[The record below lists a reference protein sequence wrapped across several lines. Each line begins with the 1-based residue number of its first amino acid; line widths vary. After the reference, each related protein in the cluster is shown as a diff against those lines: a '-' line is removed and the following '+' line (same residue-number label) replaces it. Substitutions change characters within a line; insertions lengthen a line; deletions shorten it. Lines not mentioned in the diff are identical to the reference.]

1 MSDSDLRESRTQNSD
16 RFVDWEPSLLHALLE
31 RLPVVEG
38 HHDVELAVLFADVV
52 DSCDVRMVD
61 GAGGARLLNEARLGR
76 LVADQMPGE
85 KLDGY
90 CPLELEVRRSIEKP
104 HPAGAQPLLEPVV
117 LKHAAD
123 ERVLGIGRRFGFID

>member
-1 MSDSDLRESRTQNSD
+1 MRESRTQNSD

-31 RLPVVEG
+31 RLPVVER
-38 HHDVELAVLFADVV
+38 HDDEELAVLFADVV

>member
-31 RLPVVEG
+31 RLPVVER
-38 HHDVELAVLFADVV
+38 HDDEELAVLFADVV
-52 DSCDVRMVD
+52 DSCDVRMVERARR
-61 GAGGARLLNEARLGR
+61 AGFLNEARLGS
-76 LVADQMPGE
+76 LVADQLPGQ

-90 CPLELEVRRSIEKP
+90 CPLERQVRRSIEKP
-104 HPAGAQPLLEPVV
+104 HPARTQPLLEPVV